1 MFTKKELDHLA
12 TLARIELNDKERE
25 KFSAELASILD
36 YIEKLKEVDISNVEP
51 TTHVMQIENVFRKD
65 SIEQSM
71 DIEKVLK
78 HAPDRKERFFRVPK
92 IIE

>member
-12 TLARIELNDKERE
+12 TLARIELSDKERE
-25 KFSAELASILD
+25 KFSRELASILD
-36 YIEKLKEVDISNVEP
+36 YIEKLKEVDVSTTDP
-51 TTHVMQIENVFRKD
+51 TTHVMQIENVFRQDKLKP
-65 SIEQSM
+65 SL

-78 HAPDRKERFFRVPK
+78 FAPDRKARFFRVPK

>member
-25 KFSAELASILD
+25 KFSRELASILD
-36 YIEKLKEVDISNVEP
+36 YIEKLKEVDVSKTEP
-51 TTHVMQIENVFRKD
+51 TTHVMQIENVFRPDKVKP
-65 SIEQSM
+65 SL

-78 HAPDRKERFFRVPK
+78 FAPDRKARFFRVPK

>member
-12 TLARIELNDKERE
+12 TLARIELNDEEQE
-25 KFSAELASILD
+25 KFSRELASILD
-36 YIEKLKEVDISNVEP
+36 YIEKLKEVDVSKSEP

-65 SIEQSM
+65 EVKPSI

-78 HAPDRKERFFRVPK
+78 YAPDRKARFFRVPK

>member
-12 TLARIELNDKERE
+12 TLARIELSDKERE
-25 KFSAELASILD
+25 KFSRELAGILD
-36 YIEKLKEVDISNVEP
+36 YIEKLKEVDVSKSEP
-51 TTHVMQIENVFRKD
+51 TTHVMQIENVFRPDKVKP
-65 SIEQSM
+65 SI

-78 HAPDRKERFFRVPK
+78 FAPDRKARFFRVPK